1 MTVTY
6 VYCFSLLELSKS
18 NKLIW
23 YHSICLWIHFSQKHF
38 SQFSNKTTRFFHNF
52 QKKRHDFFTI
62 GLVPDPFTI
71 LEKKRC
77 IYKDSSI
84 QPDVCKILPFSNN
97 LGEFHVGLGQ
107 ISITGIFRLFFCRF
121 ISINTI
127 IQQESWVFLLPLQGE
142 Y

>member
-18 NKLIW
+18 NKLI
-23 YHSICLWIHFSQKHF
+23 YDIIQYAYGYTFHKNIFFHNLLKNNAIF

-71 LEKKRC
+71 LEKKRWWVQWQVMGYWSGPQGC
-77 IYKDSSI
+77 
-84 QPDVCKILPFSNN
+84 PLWA
-97 LGEFHVGLGQ
+97 LRG
-107 ISITGIFRLFFCRF
+107 TG
-121 ISINTI
+121 
-127 IQQESWVFLLPLQGE
+127 
-142 Y
+142 

>member
-18 NKLIW
+18 NKLI
-23 YHSICLWIHFSQKHF
+23 YDIIQYAYGYTFHKNIFFHNFLKNNAIF

-71 LEKKRC
+71 LEKKRW
-77 IYKDSSI
+77 KRKTEKNKHAEMPDFVVLPHSSATHFK
-84 QPDVCKILPFSNN
+84 Q
-97 LGEFHVGLGQ
+97 
-107 ISITGIFRLFFCRF
+107 
-121 ISINTI
+121 
-127 IQQESWVFLLPLQGE
+127 
-142 Y
+142 